1 MYYYIFDLKKCKKR
15 SLAADIK
22 SYLSFLGISGEFT
35 YPSAAYS
42 TKELVELGL
51 SKKYN
56 TIVGIGGDEVA
67 NDIAGALCGISE
79 AMGVIPLEAS
89 DDLTLL
95 LGTRNWKEACD
106 NLRFRRI
113 AEMRIGRTA
122 NGGAFMTT
130 LNLDLKLP
138 TAITIEFKDYIVQ
151 AKTKELIISNF
162 HANQSKIAPD
172 YLDVSLQSISSSES
186 TMSKISSLFGINS
199 AKEKDSSL
207 FRARSLRLF
216 TSSQIPLLSNDHQV
230 AKTPQLIE
238 SSDDNLRLIV
248 GKRSPLAVL
257 DSQPAVDQK

>member
-1 MYYYIFDLKKCKKR
+1 MYYYIFDLKKCKKK
-15 SLAADIK
+15 SLVTDIK
-22 SYLSFLGISGEFT
+22 NYLSFLGISGEFT
-35 YPSAAYS
+35 YPSTAYS

-56 TIVGIGGDEVA
+56 TIVGVGGDEVA
-67 NDIAGALCGISE
+67 NDIAGALCGRSE
-79 AMGVIPLEAS
+79 AMGLIPIEAS
-89 DDLTLL
+89 DDLSLL
-95 LGTRNWKEACD
+95 IGTKNWKEACD

-130 LNLDLKLP
+130 LNLDLKVP

-151 AKTKELIISNF
+151 AKTKELLISNF
-162 HANQSKIAPD
+162 HMHQQKIAPD
-172 YLDVSLQSISSSES
+172 YLDICLQSISDNKSTIAKFSSF
-186 TMSKISSLFGINS
+186 LGFGDN
-199 AKEKDSSL
+199 KEKDGSL

-216 TSSQIPLLSNDHQV
+216 TSSQISLLSNGHQI

-248 GKRSPLAVL
+248 GKRTALATSDV
-257 DSQPAVDQK
+257 DRTVDQK

>member
-15 SLAADIK
+15 SLVADIK
-22 SYLSFLGISGEFT
+22 NYLSFLGISGEFT
-35 YPSAAYS
+35 YPSTAYS

-56 TIVGIGGDEVA
+56 TIVGVGGDEVA
-67 NDIAGALCGISE
+67 NDIAGALCGKSE
-79 AMGVIPLEAS
+79 AMGVIPIEAS
-89 DDLTLL
+89 DDLSLL
-95 LGTRNWKEACD
+95 IGTRNWKEACD

-130 LNLDLKLP
+130 LNLDLKAP

-162 HANQSKIAPD
+162 HANQRKIAPD
-172 YLDVSLQSISSSES
+172 FLDISLQSISPKES
-186 TMSKISSLFGINS
+186 TMSRFSSFLGINS
-199 AKEKDSSL
+199 TKEKDNSI

-216 TSSQIPLLSNDHQV
+216 TSSQIPLLSNGHQI
-230 AKTPQLIE
+230 AKTPQLVE
-238 SSDDNLRLIV
+238 SSDENLKLIV
-248 GKRSPLAVL
+248 GKRTALSTSDV
-257 DSQPAVDQK
+257 QQTVDQK